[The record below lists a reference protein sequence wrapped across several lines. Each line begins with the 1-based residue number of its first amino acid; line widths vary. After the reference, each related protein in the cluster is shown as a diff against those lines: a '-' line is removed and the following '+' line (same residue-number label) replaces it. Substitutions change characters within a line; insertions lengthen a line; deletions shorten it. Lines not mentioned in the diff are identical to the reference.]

1 MCKIQNTTISIITL
15 DSRERCLPS
24 CINCAAPKRKNF
36 KSKIHKYVQNTKY
49 NNINYHTRLY
59 RTLLAIMHQLRG
71 TTNTKIQM
79 YINTQIQTT
88 EYNNIHSHIRLQRTL
103 LAIMPQ
109 LCCTA
114 NTKIIKYT
122 NMYKILNTTISIIT
136 LDSKERCLPSC
147 FNCAA
152 LQTQKI

>member
-1 MCKIQNTTISIITL
+1 MTKNLIFRGRRQIPGENKAFILTL
-15 DSRERCLPS
+15 DSRERCFPS
-24 CINCAAPKRKNF
+24 CLKCKNT
-36 KSKIHKYVQNTKY
+36 KVHKYTN
-49 NNINYHTRLY
+49 TRLQQQKP
-59 RTLLAIMHQLRG
+59 HSFSH
-71 TTNTKIQM
+71 
-79 YINTQIQTT
+79 YIA
-88 EYNNIHSHIRLQRTL
+88 RLQRTL